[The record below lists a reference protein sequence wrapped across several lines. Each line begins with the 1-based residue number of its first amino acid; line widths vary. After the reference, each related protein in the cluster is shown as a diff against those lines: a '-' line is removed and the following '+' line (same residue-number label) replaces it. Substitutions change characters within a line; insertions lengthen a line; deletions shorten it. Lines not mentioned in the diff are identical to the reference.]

1 MAAPPGLL
9 ARNRSGGSWNTSKA
23 KRRDMA
29 ITAAHTVLINCGI
42 EMSASKVA
50 RLVQRFDNRAAHH
63 GWSLF
68 DYIATHVAISAEQ
81 RYKPSM
87 TPTLKRS
94 SLTGT
99 RPARLRSI
107 G

>member
-1 MAAPPGLL
+1 
-9 ARNRSGGSWNTSKA
+9 
-23 KRRDMA
+23 MA

-81 RYKPSM
+81 RRQALNDPDIEKVIAYRD
-87 TPTLKRS
+87 PTGEIAVDRVKRER
-94 SLTGT
+94 GY
-99 RPARLRSI
+99 
-107 G
+107 